1 MCPSKKSDD
10 LSCNQELKKHAE
22 YDNIFYWKERVMQ
35 LEKALDANLQR
46 ERALEEGAKN
56 LQSNTLVEE
65 FSGMLK
71 RADYFLH
78 LVLQSTQIVIT
89 HQVSLI

>member
-1 MCPSKKSDD
+1 MGLQNHNFSA
-10 LSCNQELKKHAE
+10 LKLVL
-22 YDNIFYWKERVMQ
+22 RVASLKALLDML

-71 RADYFLH
+71 RTDYFLH